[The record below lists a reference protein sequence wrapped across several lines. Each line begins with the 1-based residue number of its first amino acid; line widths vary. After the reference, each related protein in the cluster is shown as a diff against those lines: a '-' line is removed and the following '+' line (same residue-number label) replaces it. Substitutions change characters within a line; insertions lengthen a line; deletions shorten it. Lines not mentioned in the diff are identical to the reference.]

1 VSKINRKILVIDEDK
16 CNGCGECIPS
26 CAEGAIVIEGGKA
39 KLKAE
44 NLCDGLGACLGTC
57 PMDAIKVLD
66 MEAEAFDE
74 EAVIVE
80 QKKAALKKQ
89 PAAPTGCPSARMAAL
104 KKEPGQKSYITNWP
118 IQLTLLPVR
127 APFFS
132 NANVLIAADC
142 TAFVCADFNEE
153 ILKGNTL
160 VIACPKLDDSEKY
173 IEKLTNIF
181 AENDINKVTVA
192 HMEVPCC
199 FGLIHIVETAMKNS
213 KKDIP
218 VKMVNISVKGEH
230 L

>member
-1 VSKINRKILVIDEDK
+1 VSKIKRKILVIDEDK
-16 CNGCGECIPS
+16 CNGCGECVPS

-57 PMDAIKVLD
+57 PMDAIKVID
-66 MEAEAFDE
+66 ADAEAFDE
-74 EAVIVE
+74 EAVAVE
-80 QKKAALKKQ
+80 LKKMASQKQ
-89 PAAPTGCPSARMAAL
+89 PAVPTGCPSARMATL
-104 KKEPGQKSYITNWP
+104 KSEPGQKSHIENWP
-118 IQLTLLPVR
+118 IQLALLPIR

-132 NANVLIAADC
+132 NSDLLIAADC
-142 TAFVCADFNEE
+142 TAFVCTDFNEE
-153 ILKGNTL
+153 LLKGNTL
-160 VIACPKLDDSEKY
+160 VIACPKLDDSNQY
-173 IEKLTNIF
+173 IEKLTSIF
-181 AENDINKVTVA
+181 SENDINKVTVA

-218 VKMVNISVKGEH
+218 VNLVNISVKGQR